1 MNLILKLSAV
11 AAIVIAAAMPNTTL
25 GQSNSGRCV
34 SPNARQQKVPTPDS
48 DSTVYRPSRDRL
60 EDLPPVP
67 TNYYQSD
74 RPDPVTKDRSDVAKF
89 RRNTPYL
96 VPTNTT
102 VPNSNEKVPV
112 NPKSS
117 PKPAGNTLSVAE

>member
-1 MNLILKLSAV
+1 MNLILKLGAV
-11 AAIVIAAAMPNTTL
+11 AAIFAAAAVPNTTL
-25 GQSNSGRCV
+25 GQSNCGRCAA
-34 SPNARQQKVPTPDS
+34 PNARQQKAPTPDS

-67 TNYYQSD
+67 TNFYSSEQTA
-74 RPDPVTKDRSDVAKF
+74 PVTKDRSDAATF

-96 VPTNTT
+96 VPTNSP
-102 VPNSNEKVPV
+102 VPNSSEKVPV

-117 PKPAGNTLSVAE
+117 P